1 VELVCRTGDIAD
13 GRAERRRG
21 LPHRLRPQR
30 PAVGLRPDVRRLR
43 QRLRQ
48 DIAIVDAY
56 DDPNAESDL
65 ANAHDSQALMPE
77 QPSDTPSLRFVSDE
91 QQVEFR

>member
-1 VELVCRTGDIAD
+1 VTSRTAGPNAAAD
-13 GRAERRRG
+13 SPTGYGPSDLQLAYGLTSAASASGSGRTI
-21 LPHRLRPQR
+21 
-30 PAVGLRPDVRRLR
+30 D
-43 QRLRQ
+43 
-48 DIAIVDAY
+48 IVDAY

-65 ANAHDSQALMPE
+65 ASTHDSQALMPE